1 MLLPFCIGMSYEEFW
16 YKDVELVVFYR
27 KAHEIRTRREN
38 EMMWTQGV
46 YYLKALEATV
56 GNLFLKKGA
65 RPNEY
70 PKAPFPITEQEH
82 RELKAKEEALKQE
95 RMKAEFACFVA
106 RIAQKMPN
114 T

>member
-1 MLLPFCIGMSYEEFW
+1 MTYEEFW

-27 KAHEIRTRREN
+27 KAHSLKTRHEN
-38 EMMWTQGV
+38 EMMWMQGV
-46 YYLKALEATV
+46 YNLKALEATV

-82 RELKAKEEALKQE
+82 EELKAREEKLKQE
-95 RMKAEFACFVA
+95 HMKAEFARFVA
-106 RIAQKMPN
+106 QMAQKIPN